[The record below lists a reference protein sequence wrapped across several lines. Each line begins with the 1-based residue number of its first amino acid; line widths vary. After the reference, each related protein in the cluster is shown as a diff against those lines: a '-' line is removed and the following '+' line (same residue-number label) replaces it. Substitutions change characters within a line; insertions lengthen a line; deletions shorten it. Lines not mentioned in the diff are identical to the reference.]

1 MDRRFRP
8 DPMEGAMGPRPVT
21 FRADRLD
28 LPSRT
33 RKPTAWAI
41 WSDLFHE
48 AVPQYQQHEAWRVMR
63 DCPQH
68 RFLVLTKR
76 PATMLKVLS
85 GRCATHGMDL
95 SQPLPNVWLGVT
107 VCNQAEADEKIPLL
121 LQIPAAVRFLS
132 VEPMLGPVELREG
145 EWAEACS
152 RLGWLH
158 DSVAFNRAPD
168 HRDRGLD
175 WVIAGGET
183 GPGARPVH
191 PWWIRS
197 LRNQCRAADVPF
209 FFKQWGEWREVYP
222 DEPFGPP
229 RYHVDIDGRVMDDLD
244 GGFDDPQV
252 IHRLG
257 RKRAGRT
264 LDGRT
269 WDELPAGARP

>member
-1 MDRRFRP
+1 MFDKVAEGRWWDRAWSLVAGCTPCSPGCEHCWLRAMQRRFRTGEF
-8 DPMEGAMGPRPVT
+8 DGAPGAGPWFRP
-21 FRADRLD
+21 DRLD
-28 LPSRT
+28 LPWRT

-48 AVPQYQQHEAWRVMR
+48 AVPQYRQHDAWRVMR

-85 GRCATHGMDL
+85 GRCSTHGMDL

-107 VCNQAEADEKIPLL
+107 VCNQAEADAKIPIL

-132 VEPMLGPVELREG
+132 IEPMLGPVELREG
-145 EWAEACS
+145 EWAQACS

-175 WVIAGGET
+175 WLIAGAET
-183 GPGARPVH
+183 GPGARPAD
-191 PWWIRS
+191 PAWFRS
-197 LRNQCRAADVPF
+197 LRDQCRVAGVPF
-209 FFKQWGEWREVYP
+209 FLKQVNARRDHG
-222 DEPFGPP
+222 
-229 RYHVDIDGRVMDDLD
+229 LD
-244 GGFDDPQV
+244 GSE
-252 IHRLG
+252 
-257 RKRAGRT
+257 
-264 LDGRT
+264 
-269 WDELPAGARP
+269 WYELPAEAHS